1 MSKKKSAAK
10 STSHQITD
18 LPSTRQPKRLAARFF
33 TYGAMAVATIVGVI
47 ICIGWAM
54 GYRFDLQKGLSQVA
68 LLQFNTFPTGANVD
82 VNDERLTSRTPTRS
96 NVKTGQTVVSMSL
109 SGYRNW
115 SKTVTALPSTVR
127 WLDYVRL
134 VPNNVNTES
143 IHTFSGIDDLVQSPD
158 RKWAIAIT
166 DDETGAMMLID
177 MDNPEDVEY
186 SDISL
191 DSSQLSTGASQQYSI
206 VEWDMSSRYI
216 LIEHKYDDK
225 VEHLEYDRQ
234 DKDTRNLTKDFGMD
248 LTDPHF
254 SGTNGNVIFA
264 ITGSDLR
271 KIDYGNRSI
280 SAPIASNVTKYVL
293 YGNSRIAFLS
303 HKTDGDKT
311 TQTVSIYDDGE
322 VQDIK
327 SYDDDDETKI
337 DFSRINDVDYLAI
350 ARGETVAVYPDP
362 LNKEKQGPDETSNET
377 AYLSSPGGIDWMEIS
392 DNGRFVMAGKDGKV
406 SCYDIETGETYS
418 YELDRHGEP
427 EWLDDYHLLDV
438 RDGTITMLEFDGQN
452 AEHIV
457 SGRLPAML
465 SDDGEY
471 LFSLD
476 DISGGVV
483 LQRSNMVVD

>member
-1 MSKKKSAAK
+1 M
-10 STSHQITD
+10 
-18 LPSTRQPKRLAARFF
+18 
-33 TYGAMAVATIVGVI
+33 
-47 ICIGWAM
+47 
-54 GYRFDLQKGLSQVA
+54 
-68 LLQFNTFPTGANVD
+68 
-82 VNDERLTSRTPTRS
+82 
-96 NVKTGQTVVSMSL
+96 
-109 SGYRNW
+109 
-115 SKTVTALPSTVR
+115 TALPSTVR

-166 DDETGAMMLID
+166 DDETGTMTLID
-177 MDNPEDVEY
+177 MDDPEDVEY

-293 YGNSRIAFLS
+293 YGNSRLLS
-303 HKTDGDKT
+303 
-311 TQTVSIYDDGE
+311 
-322 VQDIK
+322 
-327 SYDDDDETKI
+327 
-337 DFSRINDVDYLAI
+337 
-350 ARGETVAVYPDP
+350 
-362 LNKEKQGPDETSNET
+362 
-377 AYLSSPGGIDWMEIS
+377 
-392 DNGRFVMAGKDGKV
+392 
-406 SCYDIETGETYS
+406 
-418 YELDRHGEP
+418 
-427 EWLDDYHLLDV
+427 
-438 RDGTITMLEFDGQN
+438 
-452 AEHIV
+452 
-457 SGRLPAML
+457 
-465 SDDGEY
+465 
-471 LFSLD
+471 
-476 DISGGVV
+476 
-483 LQRSNMVVD
+483 